1 MKVYLLVLCV
11 AALAIAIR
19 QPDPR
24 LDKPWEDF
32 KVKYNRSYANVHDEL
47 MRRMI
52 FEQSYRF
59 IAMHNAD
66 PKHFNFT
73 LGMNQFGDLTN
84 KEYKRIYLGYR
95 VPEGAQSKADY
106 TFIKSGG
113 GGKEAP
119 DKIDWRDKGYV
130 TDVKDQ
136 GQCGSCWAFSAVG
149 SLEGQHFRSTGK
161 LVSLSEQNLVDC
173 STPEGNNGC
182 NGGWM
187 DKAFQYVKENKGI
200 DTEAA
205 YPYISRQ
212 GVCRYDAKSI
222 GATIKAYFDVQPGDE
237 EALRQVVGTKGPVSV
252 AIDASSKLFQ
262 FYRGGVYNV
271 PWCSSTELDHGVLV
285 VGYGR
290 QFQSKDFWLVKN
302 SWGKDWGIYGYIMMS
317 RNKNNQCGI
326 ATMASMPIV

>member
-149 SLEGQHFRSTGK
+149 SLEGQHFRTWSIVQRRKVTTGAMVAGWIRHFSTLRRIK
-161 LVSLSEQNLVDC
+161 VSIQRPLIRTFL
-173 STPEGNNGC
+173 G
-182 NGGWM
+182 
-187 DKAFQYVKENKGI
+187 
-200 DTEAA
+200 
-205 YPYISRQ
+205 
-212 GVCRYDAKSI
+212 
-222 GATIKAYFDVQPGDE
+222 KAYAVTMPNRLVLPLKLTLMCNLAMRKRFVKSWVRRDQSPLRSMHLRSYFNFTAAVCITFPG
-237 EALRQVVGTKGPVSV
+237 AVPPSSIMAFLLLAMGGSFRARIFGWLRT
-252 AIDASSKLFQ
+252 
-262 FYRGGVYNV
+262 RGEKTGAFTVI
-271 PWCSSTELDHGVLV
+271 S
-285 VGYGR
+285 
-290 QFQSKDFWLVKN
+290 
-302 SWGKDWGIYGYIMMS
+302 
-317 RNKNNQCGI
+317 
-326 ATMASMPIV
+326 